1 MIRSGFRATIKPKK
15 KERMNLREPSV
26 IECQGHRQWIRG
38 RACAL
43 ASLPGHQC
51 SGPIECMH
59 VRSGTDGGGA
69 QKPSDFWCFPGCK
82 FGCHLPQ
89 TVEGEPAFERL
100 HKISMK
106 ALARQ
111 YAAQSP
117 HKHKWLDL
125 GRDPAKEG
133 TDIAPRVYS
142 TVERKRSDIQGG
154 YDTNPNETRGAPIYG
169 PTDTGG

>member
-1 MIRSGFRATIKPKK
+1 MFRPNIKPKA
-15 KERMNLREPSV
+15 KERMGIREPTV

-38 RACAL
+38 RGCAFTNM
-43 ASLPGHQC
+43 PGHIC

-59 VRSGTDGGGA
+59 VRGGTDGGGS
-69 QKPSDFWCFPGCK
+69 QKPSDFWTFPGCK
-82 FGCHLPQ
+82 FGTHLEQ
-89 TVEGEPAFERL
+89 TVDGEKAFELR

-117 HKHKWLDL
+117 HRHKWLDL

-133 TDIAPRVYS
+133 TDITPRVYS
-142 TVERKRSDIQGG
+142 TVERH
-154 YDTNPNETRGAPIYG
+154 P
-169 PTDTGG
+169 